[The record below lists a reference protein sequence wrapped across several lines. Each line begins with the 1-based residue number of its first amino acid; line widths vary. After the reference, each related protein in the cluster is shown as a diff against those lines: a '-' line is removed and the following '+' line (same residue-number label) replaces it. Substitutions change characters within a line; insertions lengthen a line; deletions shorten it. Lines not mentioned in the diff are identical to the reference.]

1 LTKQH
6 DCIIMLIKEIKMIDK
21 VDVKK
26 MEDRCRQLCE
36 HAEKMRK
43 IAEINLELSKQRLD
57 LFVGYK
63 L

>member
-1 LTKQH
+1 
-6 DCIIMLIKEIKMIDK
+6 MIDK